1 MYTYAYI
8 VKELCYIDMHMYLS
22 YIYNVYNIYIYIYIY
37 VIYVIYICYRGIY
50 IT

>member
-22 YIYNVYNIYIYIYIY
+22 YIYNVYNIYIYIYMLYTLYIY
-37 VIYVIYICYRGIY
+37 AIEVYI
-50 IT
+50 